1 MDCALFECPTAWKPW
16 LPSGVQGLERKEE
29 LSERNWNLLALTPAG
44 LLHTE
49 KGLVHCRILLL
60 PGGCPLELAAQ
71 VHAEQVITYGLSNR
85 DSLTLSSLENPVL
98 CVQRTLPRPDGGVVE
113 SQEFPLQ
120 NLPAPAE
127 ELLPLLGLY
136 LLQMPLTDMGSSW

>member
-16 LPSGVQGLERKEE
+16 LPSGVRGLAQKEE
-29 LSERNWNLLALTPAG
+29 LTEQTWDLLALTPAG
-44 LLHTE
+44 LLRTE

-60 PGGCPLELAAQ
+60 PGGCPLELAAEIR
-71 VHAEQVITYGLSNR
+71 AEQVITYGLSSR

-113 SQEFPLQ
+113 PQEFPLR

-127 ELLPLLGLY
+127 ELLPLLGLRV
-136 LLQMPLTDMGSSW
+136 LRMQLTDDAILW